1 MNESARGPG
10 IADSATDRPKAS
22 WRRRGFVA
30 ALSFLLPGVV
40 LVALYARALD
50 YDYAWTD
57 TSAIG
62 QRTLLRPVGEIA
74 LAFREPLHRIP
85 HRGATARQNYYRPL
99 QVVTLSWVDSVFG
112 SEPRNFRI
120 AGLAIGALC
129 LGAWALF
136 AWKLLGS
143 PAAALLAALFVACHP
158 VGIESYVWIA
168 GISGALSTLFVISA
182 LGLALVSCAPRPLH
196 SATLLGLLSILALA
210 ASLLSKER
218 AVVEPALLLA
228 TFASAACAREVPSA
242 GPGRAS
248 LDRLRAAGL
257 AAAHLLVVLVY
268 FFGWRPV
275 VLGSTQATLPPIG
288 GSAATQ
294 IASALAN
301 WPANLAWLFF
311 PLHSSTSDVI
321 RVVDTA
327 FDPMAWLGACL
338 ALGSAAAWWLCLR
351 RGRPVTA
358 LGLAWIWIAYGPTA
372 GLVPM
377 LHANGERYLFLSAF
391 GASLIVADLVTTL
404 VRRTG
409 PAPGLAL
416 AAALLLFLAQRTS
429 ARIPEWE
436 SNLTLFEHEIARE
449 PAYREG
455 YFLVATELF
464 ARGRFEEADRHLRA
478 LRAAGPEF
486 EGKASYSN
494 PLSVNELACSTNLAL
509 GRYDAV
515 LEFERGLRRTDP
527 GIARAPSVRACVGQA
542 HSALGHTSQA
552 LEVYRG
558 VAEALGAETPPRLY
572 VMIARNHFRLGEAAE
587 ARAWLRRARA
597 AAGGDPSLQ
606 SEIRRLADRIG
617 RASPDPRAE
626 PDRAEGR

>member
-1 MNESARGPG
+1 
-10 IADSATDRPKAS
+10 
-22 WRRRGFVA
+22 
-30 ALSFLLPGVV
+30 
-40 LVALYARALD
+40 
-50 YDYAWTD
+50 
-57 TSAIG
+57 
-62 QRTLLRPVGEIA
+62 
-74 LAFREPLHRIP
+74 
-85 HRGATARQNYYRPL
+85 
-99 QVVTLSWVDSVFG
+99 
-112 SEPRNFRI
+112 
-120 AGLAIGALC
+120 
-129 LGAWALF
+129 
-136 AWKLLGS
+136 
-143 PAAALLAALFVACHP
+143 
-158 VGIESYVWIA
+158 
-168 GISGALSTLFVISA
+168 
-182 LGLALVSCAPRPLH
+182 
-196 SATLLGLLSILALA
+196 
-210 ASLLSKER
+210 
-218 AVVEPALLLA
+218 
-228 TFASAACAREVPSA
+228 
-242 GPGRAS
+242 
-248 LDRLRAAGL
+248 
-257 AAAHLLVVLVY
+257 
-268 FFGWRPV
+268 
-275 VLGSTQATLPPIG
+275 
-288 GSAATQ
+288 
-294 IASALAN
+294 
-301 WPANLAWLFF
+301 
-311 PLHSSTSDVI
+311 
-321 RVVDTA
+321 
-327 FDPMAWLGACL
+327 
-338 ALGSAAAWWLCLR
+338 
-351 RGRPVTA
+351 

-391 GASLIVADLVTTL
+391 GASLIVADLVSAL

-455 YFLVATELF
+455 YFLVAMELF

-494 PLSVNELACSTNLAL
+494 PLSVHELACSTNLAL

-515 LEFERGLRRTDP
+515 LEFERGLRRTHP
-527 GIARAPSVRACVGQA
+527 GVARAPSVRACVGQA

-617 RASPDPRAE
+617 RASPDPRVE